1 MRRTR
6 TSTTPKATQ
15 DQRNQEK
22 KEQEKPESDEDIKA
36 KIKKVIEELRRK
48 ATESNEKE
56 KDFVYPTDMSQE
68 YKYYTEG
75 GHIWRQSHAR
85 REKEWWDDDYVF
97 EHEKGKGKDQY
108 GKKGG
113 QGKEKPKKEKQEQE
127 KQPGFVPRNEEDR
140 QHWDRIGKIQEQSA
154 DNLRDLPVPRQALPV
169 EMEPG
174 QFLLVLLRRLSE
186 KVFEAVQGP
195 QRRKSV

>member
-1 MRRTR
+1 MKRTR
-6 TSTTPKATQ
+6 ASTTPKATQ
-15 DQRNQEK
+15 DQRKQEK
-22 KEQEKPESDEDIKA
+22 EEQEKPESDEDIQA

-56 KDFVYPTDMSQE
+56 RDFVYPTDMSQE

-85 REKEWWDDDYVF
+85 KEKGCDDYVF

-113 QGKEKPKKEKQEQE
+113 QGKENPK
-127 KQPGFVPRNEEDR
+127 EEAGTGKAT
-140 QHWDRIGKIQEQSA
+140 RICAPKRG
-154 DNLRDLPVPRQALPV
+154 RQASLGPN
-169 EMEPG
+169 G
-174 QFLLVLLRRLSE
+174 QDTGAKRRQ
-186 KVFEAVQGP
+186 FT
-195 QRRKSV
+195 